1 MFSNTRFSFSYIV
14 LFFISLASVAIAGD
28 SPPPWL
34 AEAARVSVPAFEKDV
49 PAVVLVDSRSLTLG
63 SDGKLVT
70 TRNRAVRILN
80 KEGRE
85 EALAR
90 VFYLTSASKV
100 RDIQAW
106 ILRPDGTTEQFDKK
120 NVIDIIA
127 DPDDV
132 YNEGRAKII
141 DATKQ
146 VDIGFTFGYSTVS
159 EEVPLYHQEKWF
171 VQDNLPTLQARY
183 TFSLPSGWKAS
194 SVTFNHPEIKP
205 LLSGTSYVWEARNL
219 PFIKDEPMSP
229 TVVNLVPWLAI
240 NYAPEG
246 ATATSGKSF
255 SDWTQVTRWVTSMY
269 EPQVIVNDAIAIKA
283 RELTANAQTEFEKIR
298 AIAYYVQNLQYIS
311 IDIGVGS
318 GNGIRPRPSDLVL
331 SRGYGDCK
339 DKANLMRA
347 LLKSIKIDAYPIA
360 IFSGDPTF
368 VREEWP
374 SPGQFNHC
382 IIAVKVTEAVKAPT
396 VIEHAKLGRLL
407 IFDATDPFT
416 PLGDLPESEQGSYAL
431 LIAGESGGLVR
442 MPLVPATLNT
452 WDRNVDILLTADGS
466 IKGTIKERARGQQS
480 KFARSLFRSM
490 NATEFSKV
498 IEGWLSRGATSAS
511 LLKMTPTDNQPEAA
525 FDLDLEFS
533 APRYAQLM
541 QNRLLVFKPAIVSRS
556 NSAYLT
562 DKTRVHP
569 VMLDE
574 DSFNEKSVFSLP
586 AGFAVDEMPDPVDL
600 QTPFGNYK
608 ATYEVKEGKLYFSR
622 SMSTKRATISVDKY
636 EGVRTFFTKIRD
648 AEMSPV
654 ILIKK

>member
-1 MFSNTRFSFSYIV
+1 MFHKSRFRSA
-14 LFFISLASVAIAGD
+14 LFVGVIALLSATAYAGD
-28 SPPPWL
+28 EPPAWL
-34 AEAARVSVPAFEKDV
+34 RDAARGSVPAYEKDV
-49 PAVVLVDSRSLTLG
+49 PAVVLVDERTLILG

-80 KEGRE
+80 KEGRR
-85 EALAR
+85 EAVAR
-90 VFYLTSASKV
+90 AFYLTSSSKV

-106 ILRPDGTTEQFDKK
+106 IMRPDGTTEQFDKK
-120 NVIDIIA
+120 SVLDIIA

-141 DATKQ
+141 DATNQ
-146 VDIGFTFGYSTVS
+146 VDLGFTFGYTEVS
-159 EEVPLYHQEKWF
+159 EETPLYHQEKWF
-171 VQDNLPTLQARY
+171 VQDELPTLHAKY
-183 TFSLPSGWKAS
+183 TLTLPAGWKAS
-194 SVTFNHPEIKP
+194 SLTFNYNEIKP
-205 LLSGTSYVWEARNL
+205 AANGTSYTWEVRSL
-219 PFIKDEPMSP
+219 PYIKDEPMSP

-240 NYAPEG
+240 NYGPDG
-246 ATATSGKSF
+246 GVGPSSKSF
-255 SDWTQVTRWVTSMY
+255 SDWAQVTRWVTSMY

-347 LLKSIKIDAYPIA
+347 LLKSLKIDAYPIA

-382 IIAVKVTEAVKAPT
+382 IIAVKVTEAVKGPT

-431 LIAGESGGLVR
+431 LIAGENGGLTK
-442 MPLVPATLNT
+442 MPLVPASLNT
-452 WDRNVDILLTADGS
+452 WDRDVEINLTSDGN
-466 IKGTIKERARGQQS
+466 IKGSIKERARGQQS

-490 NATEFSKV
+490 TASEFSKA
-498 IEGWLSRGATSAS
+498 IESWLSRGATSAS
-511 LLKMTPTDNQPEAA
+511 LVKLTPTDNQPEAK
-525 FDLDLEFS
+525 FDLDVEFT
-533 APRYAQLM
+533 AQRYGQLM

-562 DKTRVHP
+562 EKLRAHP
-569 VMLDE
+569 VVLDE
-574 DSFNEKSVFSLP
+574 DSFNERSVFSLP
-586 AGFAVDEMPDPVDL
+586 PDFSVDEMPDAVNLD
-600 QTPFGNYK
+600 TPFGKY
-608 ATYEVKEGKLYFSR
+608 TSSYEVKEGKLYFLR
-622 SMSTKRATISVDKY
+622 SMSTKRSTIPADKY
-636 EGVRTFFTKIRD
+636 EGVRVFFSKIRD
-648 AEMSPV
+648 AEQSPV
-654 ILIKK
+654 ILIRK